1 MKLKDPII
9 FRELFT
15 SFIIEGE
22 IPKTI
27 LVNGER
33 YELMIVF
40 DSKPLRYAIKGAH
53 DLLNAV
59 ITPVQ

>member
-22 IPKTI
+22 VPKAI
-27 LVNGER
+27 LVDGKR
-33 YELMIVF
+33 YELMLVF
-40 DSKPLRYAIKGAH
+40 GSKPIRYAIKEAH
-53 DLLNAV
+53 DLL
-59 ITPVQ
+59 IPS